1 MLNEIAVSTERHLGA
16 PVSPHSPET
25 PGAYHGPPVPSPSVE
40 SSGKCRTPPG
50 TRTRNLRI
58 KSPKISVR
66 GVHTPCLS
74 ASRRVSA
81 SVQSIACGLVR

>member
-58 KSPKISVR
+58 K
-66 GVHTPCLS
+66 
-74 ASRRVSA
+74 
-81 SVQSIACGLVR
+81 GLVLCQLSLSRP